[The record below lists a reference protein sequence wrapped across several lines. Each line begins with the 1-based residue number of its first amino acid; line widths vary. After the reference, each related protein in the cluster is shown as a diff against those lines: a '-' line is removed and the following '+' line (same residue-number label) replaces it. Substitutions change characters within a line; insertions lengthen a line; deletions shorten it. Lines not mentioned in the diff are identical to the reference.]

1 MKHPFGRTSR
11 SGSAPLSAGAKIGAR
26 VLMHWGLLVSFACL
40 GMAASAQETGSP
52 SAPTVVFLKEF
63 PGSVPPYYSVTV
75 RESGEAVYRT
85 DPADDA
91 PIEFR
96 LPSEVAGEIFSLAR
110 KLGPLR
116 GAKLE
121 SKRRVAN
128 MGRKTLEYGS
138 GEERSTAS
146 FNHTEVPE
154 ALALVGLFER
164 ISETQQH
171 VLRLQYLIQF
181 DRLGIVKAL
190 LQLELDLDKGRL
202 VSPALLVP
210 ILEQIV
216 RDRAVVQLAQG
227 RAIQILGKI
236 QAASLSAPSSARSQ

>member
-1 MKHPFGRTSR
+1 MPN
-11 SGSAPLSAGAKIGAR
+11 SATIAPAVCLALASCLAG
-26 VLMHWGLLVSFACL
+26 L
-40 GMAASAQETGSP
+40 GTAAAAQQESP
-52 SAPTVVFLKEF
+52 SSATSVVFSKEF

-85 DPADDA
+85 DPADEA

-96 LPSEVAGEIFSLAR
+96 LPAEVASEIFSLAR
-110 KLGPLR
+110 KLAPLE
-116 GAKLE
+116 GATLE

-128 MGRKTLEYGS
+128 MGRKTLEFRNG
-138 GEERSTAS
+138 GERSAAS

-171 VLRLQYLIQF
+171 AIRLQYLLQF

-190 LQLELDLDKGRL
+190 LQLESDLDKGRL
-202 VSPALLVP
+202 VGEFQLVP
-210 ILEQIV
+210 VLEQIV
-216 RDRAVVQLAQG
+216 RDRAVVQVAKG
-227 RAIQILGKI
+227 RAALILSKI
-236 QAASLSAPSSARSQ
+236 QSASPPSPSSAPSP